1 MAAGKEKI
9 FLGRSQTLKTAF
21 GEFKKVAFGPDDLK
35 RMLNQVKQVSISS
48 LILGLRMVHQRKIY
62 HFNK

>member
-35 RMLNQVKQVSISS
+35 KMNDFAATNSYVGIKSKKV
-48 LILGLRMVHQRKIY
+48 IY
-62 HFNK
+62 VDI